1 MKHPHMPRRAAL
13 ASQTDDRIDSLHGVD
28 PEALRALGRQVQDLR
43 AEVALLKARLA
54 EAEGLADADVLA
66 PVLNRRAFVREV
78 ERALAALERYGGG
91 GALVYFDLDDFK
103 TVNDRFG
110 HAAGDEAL
118 KATAARLLAQVRKS
132 DVVGRLGGDEFAVLL
147 DRTGRDA
154 ARAKARALKRAIEAE
169 PVRAGQAEIWLRASW
184 GASDLRPGVSAKE
197 SMAEADAAM
206 FLNKP
211 ARGGA

>member
-1 MKHPHMPRRAAL
+1 MSRRAAL
-13 ASQTDDRIDSLHGVD
+13 ATQTDDRIDSPPQVD
-28 PEALRALGRQVQDLR
+28 PDALHTLGRQVQDLR

-54 EAEGLADADVLA
+54 EAEDLADADVLA
-66 PVLNRRAFVREV
+66 PVLNRRAFMREL
-78 ERALAALERYGGG
+78 ERALAALERYGGHA
-91 GALVYFDLDDFK
+91 ALVYFDLDDFK
-103 TVNDRFG
+103 AVNDRFG

-118 KATAARLLAQVRKS
+118 KAVAARLLSQVRKS

-154 ARAKARALKRAIEAE
+154 ARAKAEILRRAIEAE
-169 PVRAGQAEIWLRASW
+169 PVRTAGVEIRLKASW
-184 GASDLRPGVSAKE
+184 GASELRPGVSAEE

-211 ARGGA
+211 GRSS

>member
-1 MKHPHMPRRAAL
+1 MPRRAAL
-13 ASQTDDRIDSLHGVD
+13 ATQTYDQVDAPLQAD

-54 EAEGLADADVLA
+54 EAEDLADADVLA
-66 PVLNRRAFVREV
+66 PVLNRRAFVREL
-78 ERALAALERYGGG
+78 ERALSALERYGGYG
-91 GALVYFDLDDFK
+91 TLVYFDLDDFK
-103 TVNDRFG
+103 AVNDRFG

-118 KATAARLLAQVRKS
+118 KAVAARLLAQVRKS

-147 DRTGRDA
+147 DRTGPEG
-154 ARAKARALKRAIEAE
+154 ARAKAQILRLAIEAE
-169 PVRAGQAEIWLRASW
+169 PVRTAGVEIRLKASW
-184 GASDLRPGVSAKE
+184 GASELRPGVSAKQ

-211 ARGGA
+211 ERGGA

>member
-1 MKHPHMPRRAAL
+1 MKHPHMQRRAAL
-13 ASQTDDRIDSLHGVD
+13 ATQTDDQIDSLLQAD
-28 PEALRALGRQVQDLR
+28 PEALHALGRQVQDLR

-54 EAEGLADADVLA
+54 EAEDLADADVLA
-66 PVLNRRAFVREV
+66 PVLNRRAFVREL
-78 ERALAALERYGGG
+78 ERALATLDRYGGS

-103 TVNDRFG
+103 AVNDRFG

-118 KATAARLLAQVRKS
+118 KAVAARLLARVRKS

-147 DRTGRDA
+147 DRTGPEA
-154 ARAKARALKRAIEAE
+154 ARAKAETLRRAIEAE
-169 PVRAGQAEIWLRASW
+169 PVRTAGVEIRLKASW
-184 GASDLRPGVSAKE
+184 GASELRPGVSAKQ

>member
-13 ASQTDDRIDSLHGVD
+13 ATQTDEPFETPVQVDAVALH
-28 PEALRALGRQVQDLR
+28 ALGRQVQDLR

-54 EAEGLADADVLA
+54 EAEDLADADVLA

-78 ERALAALERYGGG
+78 ERALATLERYGGRA
-91 GALVYFDLDDFK
+91 ALIYVDLDGFK
-103 TVNDRFG
+103 AVNDRFG

-118 KATAARLLAQVRKS
+118 KATAARLLSRVRKS

-147 DRTGRDA
+147 DRTGPEA
-154 ARAKARALKRAIEAE
+154 ARAKAETLRRAIQAE
-169 PVRAGQAEIWLRASW
+169 PVRVGEAEIRLKASW
-184 GASDLRPGVSAKE
+184 GASELRPGVSAKQ

-211 ARGGA
+211 GRGGA